1 MCLCKCSN
9 WLHICICMN
18 RKNNNNNNKTCTT
31 LEWAISR
38 SLRWIVT
45 GNYTCMDLYFI
56 FKIQIGFSIKS
67 IPLIRGIPRTHA
79 KCKVDLFVASVND
92 WKQLTNV
99 TRSSIFSVQASCS
112 PIINSGLNLK
122 INTDVTQSGL
132 RGSHNLLPGEE

>member
-79 KCKVDLFVASVND
+79 KCKVELFVASVND
-92 WKQLTNV
+92 WNQLTNV
-99 TRSSIFSVQASCS
+99 TKSSIFSVQLHVLLSLIQVSTFFHICPFCFYLS
-112 PIINSGLNLK
+112 LVLLK
-122 INTDVTQSGL
+122 SQ
-132 RGSHNLLPGEE
+132 LL